1 MNTINWKLIFQ
12 LSIFG
17 LIMAIATISLIPQN
31 TEPFFWLVIFIIIAY
46 IVAKKVPGKYFLHG
60 FLIAIF
66 NSVWVTAAHVL
77 FASTYLPVHPQY
89 MEMIA
94 SMPPMMKDHERIT
107 MTLLGLPFG
116 IAFGLV
122 LGLFCLI
129 ASKIIKK

>member
-1 MNTINWKLIFQ
+1 MNTINWKLVFQ

-31 TEPFFWLVIFIIIAY
+31 IEPFFWLVIFIIIAY
-46 IVAKKVPGKYFLHG
+46 IVAKKAPGKYFLHG

-66 NSVWVTAAHVL
+66 NSVWITIAHVL
-77 FASTYLPVHPQY
+77 FASTYLPNHPQM
-89 MEMIA
+89 MEWTA
-94 SMPPMMKDHERIT
+94 SMPLFLQHHQRTFM
-107 MTLLGLPFG
+107 LLSGLPFG

-122 LGLFCLI
+122 LGLFCFI